1 MVSRYPPADDAVAW
15 FGDDYAGVD
24 IVPRVIVLHS
34 TEGTGWPGYSGG
46 ASAPHLTCRPDFER
60 ERLVWRQHYQL
71 DVSARALRNPAGG
84 VQTNHAGA
92 VQVEIVGTCDRAAS
106 KKWGSTPHLRMWDLP
121 PWAVRDLGRFIRWC
135 HDTYGIPLRAASTWP
150 RYPSDDRARFT
161 GGKWMD
167 FAGVCGH
174 LHVPE
179 NDHQDPGDITITEI
193 MEAAAMTAAQDV
205 WDCDTI
211 KNLDKDGEPINP
223 VNVEVQAKYALEL
236 TLKHAR
242 GARAEA
248 ADARNRI
255 MGLEVAIGQDQHQ
268 LGFIREDVAALK
280 AGIARL
286 EAALAELLS
295 RLPDVAE

>member
-1 MVSRYPPADDAVAW
+1 
-15 FGDDYAGVD
+15 
-24 IVPRVIVLHS
+24 
-34 TEGTGWPGYSGG
+34 
-46 ASAPHLTCRPDFER
+46 
-60 ERLVWRQHYQL
+60 
-71 DVSARALRNPAGG
+71 VSARALRNPAGG

-106 KKWGSTPHLRMWDLP
+106 KRWDVPHLRMWDLP

-135 HDTYGIPLRAASTWP
+135 HDTYGIPLRAAGTWP
-150 RYPSDDRARFT
+150 RYPNNDSARFT
-161 GGKWMD
+161 GEKWMD

-179 NDHQDPGDITITEI
+179 NDHQDPGDIDIRSI
-193 MEAAAMTAAQDV
+193 LAVARGDDMDAQDV

-223 VNVEVQAKYALEL
+223 DNVEVQAKFALEL
-236 TLKHAR
+236 ALKHAR
-242 GARAEA
+242 GARVEA
-248 ADARNRI
+248 ADARNRV
-255 MGLEVAIGQDQHQ
+255 MGLEVSVGQVEHRC
-268 LGFIREDVAALK
+268 GFISEDVVALK

-295 RLPDVAE
+295 RLPDVAG